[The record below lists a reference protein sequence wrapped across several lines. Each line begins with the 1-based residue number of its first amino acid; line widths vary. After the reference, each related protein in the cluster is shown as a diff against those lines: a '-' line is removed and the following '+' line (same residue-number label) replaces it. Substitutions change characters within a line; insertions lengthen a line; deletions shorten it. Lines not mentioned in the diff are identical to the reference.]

1 MFKYLGAEDM
11 KIVLGSLEAVD
22 YAVGAMVI

>member
-11 KIVLGSLEAVD
+11 KIVLASLEAVD

>member
-22 YAVGAMVI
+22 YEVGAMVI